1 MFKRFHGRAM
11 EGAGF
16 EGIIGAWPG
25 CQIRQWRCIFSDGEE
40 WDCMT
45 TVTRNSL
52 VYITYSIL
60 DSRGMVVE
68 QNDIPVGYVQGANS
82 GILPAIESA
91 VADRRIGDRIEIT
104 LLPEQ
109 GYGLRD
115 ESLVFVDE
123 IENVPPQFRRVGA
136 EVMFEN
142 GSGESKVFYVT
153 SIENGKL
160 TLDGNPPLAG
170 QSVTCLV
177 NVMDIREATPEEIR
191 HGRPLD
197 AAQGTMH

>member
-1 MFKRFHGRAM
+1 
-11 EGAGF
+11 
-16 EGIIGAWPG
+16 
-25 CQIRQWRCIFSDGEE
+25 
-40 WDCMT
+40 MT
-45 TVTRNSL
+45 TVTRNKL

-68 QNDIPVGYVQGANS
+68 QHDIPVGYVQGANS

-91 VADRRIGDRIEIT
+91 VDGCKIGDRVEIT
-104 LLPEQ
+104 LSPEE

-115 ESLVFVDE
+115 ESLVFVDD

-136 EVMFEN
+136 EVLFEN
-142 GSGESKVFYVT
+142 EAGETKPFYVT
-153 SIENGKL
+153 SIEDGKV
-160 TLDGNPPLAG
+160 TVDGNPSLAG

-191 HGRPLD
+191 NGRPLD
-197 AAQGTMH
+197 VKTGTVH